1 MSDAPDLRRYAW
13 LSVGAALTT
22 IALKTT
28 AWALTDS
35 VGLLS
40 DAAESLVNLAGALFA
55 LWMLTIS
62 RAPPD
67 DEHQF
72 GHGKAEYFAAGF
84 EGILILI
91 AAVGIAVAAVSRL
104 IQPVPLAGLDVG
116 IVVSLVATAV
126 NLVVGRTLITVGRR
140 HHSLALEGDG
150 RHLMTDVYTSIG
162 VVVGLGLVV
171 VTGRLWLDAVV
182 AFLVAGNIVREA
194 VSLLRRAADG
204 LMDHVLPEEER
215 AVVDEVLA
223 TFRTR
228 GIGFDA
234 LRTKRAGHLRL
245 VTVDV
250 LVPADWTVQRGHDL
264 LDEIEAALG
273 ARLPGLTVVTH
284 LAPQTATTTP
294 TATATATTATT
305 TA

>member
-1 MSDAPDLRRYAW
+1 MSESPDLRRYAW
-13 LSVGAALTT
+13 LSVAAALAT
-22 IALKTT
+22 IGLKTT

-55 LWMLTIS
+55 LWMVTIS

-67 DEHQF
+67 EEHQF

-91 AAVGIAVAAVSRL
+91 AAGGIAVAAVSRL
-104 IQPVPLAGLDVG
+104 LHPVPLAGLDVG
-116 IVVSLVATAV
+116 IVVSLVATGV
-126 NLVVGRTLITVGRR
+126 NLVVGRILIVVGRR

-150 RHLMTDVYTSIG
+150 RHLMTDVYTSVG

-171 VTGRLWLDAVV
+171 ATGRTWLDAVV

-204 LMDHVLPEEER
+204 LMDHALPDDER
-215 AVVDEVLA
+215 AVVDDVLA
-223 TFRTR
+223 GFRAR
-228 GIGFDA
+228 GVGFDA

-250 LVPADWTVQRGHDL
+250 LVPGDWSVRRGHDL
-264 LDEIEAALG
+264 LDEIETALG
-273 ARLPGLTVVTH
+273 GRLPGLTVVTH
-284 LAPQTATTTP
+284 LAPAT
-294 TATATATTATT
+294 TTATT
-305 TA
+305 TAATA

>member
-1 MSDAPDLRRYAW
+1 MNGTPDLRRYAW
-13 LSVGAALTT
+13 LSVGAAVTT
-22 IALKTT
+22 IALKTV
-28 AWALTDS
+28 AWALTGS

-40 DAAESLVNLAGALFA
+40 DAAESLVNLVGALFA

-84 EGILILI
+84 TGILILI
-91 AAVGIAVAAVSRL
+91 AAAGIAVAAVGRL
-104 IQPVPLAGLDVG
+104 IQPVPLGGLDIG
-116 IVVSLVATAV
+116 IVVSLIATTV

-150 RHLMTDVYTSIG
+150 RHLMTDVYTSVG

-171 VTGRLWLDAVV
+171 ATGWTWLDAVV

-194 VSLLRRAADG
+194 ASLLRRAADG
-204 LMDHVLPEEER
+204 LMDHVLPEDER
-215 AVVDEVLA
+215 AVIDEVLA
-223 TFRTR
+223 TFRAR
-228 GIGFDA
+228 NIVFDG
-234 LRTKRAGHLRL
+234 LRTRRAGHQRFIA
-245 VTVDV
+245 VDV
-250 LVPADWTVQRGHDL
+250 LVPGDWMVADGHAV

-273 ARLPGLTVVTH
+273 ARLPGLTVATH
-284 LAPQTATTTP
+284 LAPQSHK
-294 TATATATTATT
+294 TTAGTD
-305 TA
+305 

>member
-1 MSDAPDLRRYAW
+1 MAPDLRRYAW
-13 LSVGAALTT
+13 LSVGAALAT

-55 LWMLTIS
+55 LWMVTIS

-91 AAVGIAVAAVSRL
+91 AAGGIAVAAVSRL
-104 IQPVPLAGLDVG
+104 LHPVPLGGLDVG
-116 IVVSLVATAV
+116 IVVSLVATVV
-126 NLVVGRTLITVGRR
+126 NLVVGRTLITMGRR

-162 VVVGLGLVV
+162 VVVGLLLVV
-171 VTGRLWLDAVV
+171 ATDRTWLDAVV

-204 LMDHVLPEEER
+204 LMDHVLPDEER
-215 AVVDEVLA
+215 SVVDEVLA
-223 TFRTR
+223 GFRAR

-234 LRTKRAGHLRL
+234 LRTKRSGHLRL

-250 LVPADWTVQRGHDL
+250 LVPGDWTVQRGHEL
-264 LDEIEAALG
+264 LDEIEACLG

-284 LAPQTATTTP
+284 LAPQP
-294 TATATATTATT
+294 PTT
-305 TA
+305 TAATPTTTTTA

>member
-22 IALKTT
+22 IALKTA
-28 AWALTDS
+28 AWAMTDS

-91 AAVGIAVAAVSRL
+91 AAVGIAVAAVGRL
-104 IQPVPLAGLDVG
+104 IHPVPLGGLDVG
-116 IVVSLVATAV
+116 IVVSLIATAV

-150 RHLMTDVYTSIG
+150 RHLMTDVYTSVG
-162 VVVGLGLVV
+162 VVVGLGLVIA
-171 VTGRLWLDAVV
+171 TGRVWLDAVV
-182 AFLVAGNIVREA
+182 AFLVAANIVREA

-204 LMDHVLPEEER
+204 LMDHALPDDER
-215 AVVDEVLA
+215 AIVDEVLA
-223 TFRTR
+223 GFAHR
-228 GIGFDA
+228 GIAFAA
-234 LRTKRAGHLRL
+234 LRSRRAGHQRF
-245 VTVDV
+245 VAVDV
-250 LVPADWTVQRGHDL
+250 LVPGGWTVADGHAV
-264 LDEIEAALG
+264 LDDIEAALG

-284 LAPQTATTTP
+284 LAPQL
-294 TATATATTATT
+294 ATT
-305 TA
+305 TAPTT